1 MLVAARTAHA
11 GKGPWVTGGGWE
23 YVLTIAA
30 VAIGLAFNGAGAWSL
45 DGAIGWDV
53 SGLSW
58 GVGAAL
64 VALLAANG
72 VLGRATAGGP
82 CPRAPSRSAPP
93 SPEPASDEE
102 VPEMS
107 NAIEANGLV
116 KTYPGDIRAL
126 DGLSFAAEE
135 GT

>member
-72 VLGRATAGGP
+72 VLGRAHRGRAVPAGAVEK
-82 CPRAPSRSAPP
+82 RAPIPRT
-93 SPEPASDEE
+93 
-102 VPEMS
+102 
-107 NAIEANGLV
+107 G
-116 KTYPGDIRAL
+116 
-126 DGLSFAAEE
+126 
-135 GT
+135 